1 MRIARSAFDRRS
13 RTLDD
18 AATERRE
25 ATVNACEIVT
35 TADVQQALG
44 QPVGEGTS
52 APQNTPNIC
61 NFTAADGK
69 VVSTVLYE
77 QGGAAML
84 PMMMPQPTE
93 VPGLGDKA
101 AWYGMGRIFGV
112 LKGDTLLTI
121 QFVGF
126 TEPDTQT
133 LERARAIAQGAVGR
147 F

>member
-1 MRIARSAFDRRS
+1 MNTCD
-13 RTLDD
+13 
-18 AATERRE
+18 
-25 ATVNACEIVT
+25 IVT
-35 TADVQQALG
+35 SADVSAALG
-44 QPVGEGTS
+44 TEVMDGTN
-52 APQNTPNIC
+52 APANVPNVC
-61 NFTAADGK
+61 NFASAGGQQ
-69 VVSTVLYE
+69 VSVVLYE

-112 LKGDTLLTI
+112 LKGDRLLTI

-126 TEPDTQT
+126 TEPDTET
-133 LERARAIAQGAVGR
+133 LERARTIASAVVEK